1 MWGYQHESTHSF
13 IPQVFPECQLL
24 PGSTFDTG
32 KSTESKVAMHFCLHE
47 TYGLVEETDVNQI
60 IAQIHNHK
68 LINAR
73 K

>member
-1 MWGYQHESTHSF
+1 MNQLIHSF
-13 IPQVFPECQLL
+13 HKYFLSVNSW